1 MIFMKTILSIL
12 FALFLTISPAF
23 ALSNTLCISNN
34 ILERNTSISVNG
46 NWTNTTEQTYC
57 PYGCY
62 TDRCNTPPV
71 KDTVSMVYVAIFAML
86 IGFVSLFI
94 ALKRDG
100 LMWSVLATVVFLSN
114 VLYSSGIPFEVNAVG
129 QLVGTS
135 ANFILI
141 GISLIFT
148 FISLFLSFKFGF
160 ELLDLL

>member
-1 MIFMKTILSIL
+1 MKRILLILTMIA
-12 FALFLTISPAF
+12 ALITPAF
-23 ALSNTLCISNN
+23 ALTTSACIDANTL
-34 ILERNTSISVNG
+34 EM
-46 NWTNTTEQTYC
+46 NTTITVDGASSTINEQIYC

-86 IGFVSLFI
+86 VGFVSLFI